1 MIKVLFM
8 TRHKQLF
15 DKVLIANRGEI
26 AVRIIK
32 TLKKLKIKSVAVY
45 SETDTNALHVTLA
58 DEAVFIGNSPATDS
72 YLCIPHLIAAV
83 RKSGAQAVHPGYGFL
98 SENCDFA
105 KALQKENIAFI
116 GPTAEHIKMMGDKI
130 QAKTVAERAKINTV
144 PGYLGII
151 KDTKKAEKIAKKI
164 GYPVMVK
171 AAAGGGGRGMRVVHN
186 QEDLR
191 DAFISASNEAKNTF
205 SDGRVFIEKY
215 IKNPRHIE
223 IQILADKYGNAVCIG
238 ERECSIQRNHQKIIE
253 EAPSPFISDKT
264 RKAMFKQSL
273 RLIEEIGY
281 FSAGTMEFIVDN
293 KEKFYF
299 MEMNTRLQVEHCVTE
314 LTFGIDLVEE
324 MIKIAAG
331 EELSFTQKDLKSN
344 GWAIESRICAEDPS
358 RSFLPSSGRITQYE
372 EPPRNDQIRIDS
384 GISEGGEVN
393 MFYDQMIAKLCTHAP
408 TRLEAIELMKKA
420 LGEYVI
426 AGISHNI
433 SFLQAIMDN
442 PNFIEGNISTGFIAQ
457 EYPEGF
463 SGAEVTSEITQIFLG
478 VSIFIHMALTI
489 RAVGIIENAS
499 DQIKKVGTRW
509 IVTLDGFSFL
519 LIIKPIADGYYIR
532 QGPDRIHVRSNW
544 TIGTPLFRGNING
557 IDVTVTVQPKLNHY
571 NLIHAGREVTARVR
585 SPRVAELEQFM
596 PEHKK
601 NKEQPFLNSTLSGK
615 IVKIFVIPGD
625 EIKKGDPLI
634 SIEAMK
640 MENLII
646 SECKA
651 KISKVHVKEKDI
663 VSVGD
668 QLFEFEV

>member
-1 MIKVLFM
+1 M
-8 TRHKQLF
+8 TKNKPLF
-15 DKVLIANRGEI
+15 DKILVANRGEI

-32 TLKKLKIKSVAVY
+32 TLQKLKIKSVAVY

-58 DEAVFIGNSPATDS
+58 DEAIFIGNSPATDS
-72 YLCIPHLIAAV
+72 YLCIPHIISAI

-105 KALQKENIAFI
+105 KALKKEKIVLI
-116 GPTAEHIKMMGDKI
+116 GPTAEHILTMGDKI

-151 KDTKKAEKIAKKI
+151 ENSKKAEKIAKKI
-164 GYPVMVK
+164 GYPVIVK

-223 IQILADKYGNAVCIG
+223 IQVLADKYGNAVCIG

-273 RLIEEIGY
+273 RMIKEIGY
-281 FSAGTMEFIVDN
+281 FSAGTMEFMVDN

-314 LTFGIDLVEE
+314 LIFGIDLVEE

-331 EELSFTQKDLKSN
+331 EELSFEQKDLKPN

-408 TRLEAIELMKKA
+408 TRKEAIELMKNS

-426 AGISHNI
+426 AGISNNI

-478 VSIFIHMALTI
+478 VSVFVHMAEVI
-489 RAVGIIENAS
+489 RAVGITGNLS
-499 DQIKKVGTRW
+499 DQTRKVGTRW
-509 IVTLDGFSFL
+509 IVTIDDVVSLSL
-519 LIIKPIADGYYIR
+519 VIKPITDGYYIR
-532 QGPDRIHVRSNW
+532 QGPDRIYVRSNW
-544 TIGTPLFRGNING
+544 TIGTPLFRGSING
-557 IDVTVTVQPKLNHY
+557 TDVTVTVQQNLNHY
-571 NLIHAGREVTARVR
+571 NLIHSGREVTTRVR

-596 PEHKK
+596 PAHK
-601 NKEQPFLNSTLSGK
+601 NFEDQPFLNSTLSGK
-615 IVKIFVIPGD
+615 IVKIFVAPGD
-625 EIKKGDPLI
+625 EIKKGDHLI

-646 SECKA
+646 SEVET
-651 KISKVHVKEKDI
+651 KISKVCVKEEDI

-668 QLFEFEV
+668 QLFEFEIE